1 MLGYVLEHTLRLLH
15 PFMPFITEEIWQRVP
30 HEGQSVMIAAWP
42 TGEEDKAD
50 EAAETA
56 MTAIMET
63 IKAIRNMR
71 AEAGAQPGK
80 KSEAILHIADEALRK
95 VFAENEGYL
104 RGLADT
110 EPLTLCGADAA
121 KPENAMTAAVGG
133 VGVYLPLKGLIDVEK
148 ETQRLTK
155 ELENLDREIER
166 AKKKLSNE
174 NFTAKAP
181 ADVVEKE
188 RAKQKDYEEK
198 RAVMEER
205 LRHLASL

>member
-1 MLGYVLEHTLRLLH
+1 
-15 PFMPFITEEIWQRVP
+15 
-30 HEGQSVMIAAWP
+30 
-42 TGEEDKAD
+42 
-50 EAAETA
+50 

-80 KSEAILHIADEALRK
+80 KSEAILHIADAGLRK
-95 VFAENEGYL
+95 VFAAHAGYL
-104 RGLADT
+104 SGLADT
-110 EPLTLCGADAA
+110 EPLTLCDADAA

-198 RAVMEER
+198 RAVMAER

>member
-1 MLGYVLEHTLRLLH
+1 
-15 PFMPFITEEIWQRVP
+15 MPFITEEIWQRVP
-30 HEGQSVMIAAWP
+30 HEGKSVMVTAWP
-42 TGEEDKAD
+42 TGEEGKID
-50 EAAETA
+50 ENAETA
-56 MTAIMET
+56 MTAVMET

-80 KSEAILHIADEALRK
+80 KSEAILHIADENLRD
-95 VFAENEGYL
+95 VFAANEGYL
-104 RGLADT
+104 KGLADT
-110 EPLTLCGADAA
+110 EPLTLCGTDAA

-181 ADVVEKE
+181 AEVVEKE

-198 RAVMEER
+198 RAVMAER